1 MSTYGS
7 HVCGGGGIVYKI
19 ANLLYNVLIITN
31 SLYRYK
37 KNYSYREVNPLVPR
51 CSL

>member
-1 MSTYGS
+1 M
-7 HVCGGGGIVYKI
+7 VVMCVGGGVVYKI

-37 KNYSYREVNPLVPR
+37 KKLQ
-51 CSL
+51 L

>member
-1 MSTYGS
+1 MFLGYALWARM
-7 HVCGGGGIVYKI
+7 VVMCVGGGIVYKI

-37 KNYSYREVNPLVPR
+37 KKLQ
-51 CSL
+51 L